1 MGAIANLAS
10 RSVVVAPGAQANTEI
25 RVRNNGTVVDQF
37 TIAVLGD
44 ATAWSAAEPPVVSLF
59 PGAEQVV
66 RVTFRPPRSPDVPA
80 GPMAFGVRVLS
91 QEDPA
96 GSVVEEGVLQIGAFS
111 DTSAELAPQD
121 IPRTDRARPTTWP
134 STTGA
139 TRSSTRPSP
148 GSTRTG
154 PSRSTS
160 SRRASSRSPAPR
172 RSRRSASSRASGSGA
187 ASPRLVPSS
196 CSSTAPDSR
205 PSSSR
210 ARCSRSRS
218 CPRGSSRRCC

>member
-80 GPMAFGVRVLS
+80 
-91 QEDPA
+91 DN
-96 GSVVEEGVLQIGAFS
+96 
-111 DTSAELAPQD
+111 
-121 IPRTDRARPTTWP
+121 
-134 STTGA
+134 
-139 TRSSTRPSP
+139 
-148 GSTRTG
+148 GSTRAFPT
-154 PSRSTS
+154 PSDGERKAAAEKQK
-160 SRRASSRSPAPR
+160 RCRLWDLRYGRPR
-172 RSRRSASSRASGSGA
+172 YH
-187 ASPRLVPSS
+187 
-196 CSSTAPDSR
+196 
-205 PSSSR
+205 
-210 ARCSRSRS
+210 
-218 CPRGSSRRCC
+218 